1 MKKRRILAIALA
13 GVLALSMVACGKKDD
28 AKTIKIGVSPN
39 PHKQIVD
46 IAKPLLEKQGY
57 KVEIIEFQDYVKPNI
72 ALNDKELDANFFQH
86 VPYLNQ
92 MVKEKKLK
100 IEATVKVHIEPMA
113 LYSKKIKKLT
123 DLKDGATIAIPSDAT
138 NGARALKV
146 LEYGGLIKV
155 KSGELITAKD
165 ITENKKGLV
174 FKEIQAAQIPRSLDD
189 VDAAVINGNYAI
201 DAGFNPLKDAL
212 ILEESSSPY
221 ANVVAVR
228 TADKDTQKIKDLDK
242 ALNSPEVKKYIED
255 QQGKIIPAF

>member
-39 PHKQIVD
+39 PHKQIVN

-242 ALNSPEVKKYIED
+242 ALNSPEVKKYIQD